1 MALTDMLERAADFE
15 STENVLALVSD
26 AFFGDE
32 PVQPTFPIHAAFLHH
47 FENPGGG
54 ARAQL
59 TRRCATLLGI
69 SEDDGAWLAAAVECL
84 HNASLVQ
91 DDLQDKSQSRRGRES
106 VVEKFGI
113 HIALGLT
120 DRLITTAFACLARVS
135 IVSALPGLIRQIHH
149 AVAETVDG
157 QTSELSQEIG
167 ESSLDSRLA
176 AAKKKSGP
184 LFALAIELPLIL
196 SNQQNHLE
204 TAHHGACLFGLGY
217 QILDDLTDQAA
228 DAESS
233 SMGNLVLA
241 MKSEIA
247 GEPAQ
252 AVAARL
258 ARRLLGDAIVQAESL
273 PLGAGRPLIEL
284 AEALF
289 PKLDAFDS

>member
-15 STENVLALVSD
+15 STENALALVSD

-32 PVQPTFPIHAAFLHH
+32 PIQPTHPIHAAYLHH
-47 FENPGGG
+47 FKNPGGG
-54 ARAQL
+54 ARARLAQ
-59 TRRCATLLGI
+59 RCAALLGI
-69 SEDDGAWLAAAVECL
+69 AEERGAWIAAAVECL

-91 DDLQDKSQSRRGRES
+91 DDLQDKSQSRRGRAS
-106 VVEKFGI
+106 VVEEFGV

-120 DRLITTAFACLARVS
+120 DRLITTSFVCLARVS
-135 IVSALPGLIRQIHH
+135 LVTALPGLIRQVHR

-157 QTSELSQEIG
+157 QTSELSQG
-167 ESSLDSRLA
+167 MGMCSLDSRLA

-196 SNQQNHLE
+196 ANQQKHLE

-228 DAESS
+228 DADSS
-233 SMGNLVLA
+233 SQGNLVLA
-241 MKSEIA
+241 MKSDAA

-258 ARRLLGDAIVQAESL
+258 ARRLLGNAIVQAERL
-273 PLGAGRPLIEL
+273 PLGAGGPLIEL
-284 AEALF
+284 ATALF

>member
-1 MALTDMLERAADFE
+1 MALTDMLERAAGFE
-15 STENVLALVSD
+15 STENALALVSD

-32 PVQPTFPIHAAFLHH
+32 PIQPAHPIHAAFLHH
-47 FENPGGG
+47 FKNPGGG
-54 ARAQL
+54 ARARLAQ
-59 TRRCATLLGI
+59 RCAALLGI
-69 SEDDGAWLAAAVECL
+69 AEDDGAWLAAAVECL

-91 DDLQDKSQSRRGRES
+91 DDLQDKSQFRRGRES
-106 VVEKFGI
+106 VVGKFGV

-120 DRLITTAFACLARVS
+120 DRLITTSFVCLARVS
-135 IVSALPGLIRQIHH
+135 LMTALPGLIRQVHR

-157 QTSELSQEIG
+157 QTSELSPRLG
-167 ESSLDSRLA
+167 ECSLDSRLA

-196 SNQQNHLE
+196 ANQQNHLE

-233 SMGNLVLA
+233 SQGNLVLA
-241 MKSEIA
+241 MKSDAA

-258 ARRLLGDAIVQAESL
+258 ARHLLGDAIVQAEKL

-289 PKLDAFDS
+289 PKLDAFDP